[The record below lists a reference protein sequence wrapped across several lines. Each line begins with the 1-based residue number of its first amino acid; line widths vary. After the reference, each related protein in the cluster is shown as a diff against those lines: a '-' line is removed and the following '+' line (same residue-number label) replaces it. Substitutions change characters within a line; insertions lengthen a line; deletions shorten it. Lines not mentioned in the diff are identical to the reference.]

1 MEAKR
6 PEGGAALPEKRRR
19 LEVVPEVFFVSGL
32 AIVLLVGLSVV
43 DKDLALD
50 LFGSAKN
57 WIVGKL
63 GWLFLVSVLG
73 FLLFALGL
81 AVSPWGRIRL
91 GKDDEKPEFSYLSWF
106 AMLFSAGMGI
116 GLLFFSVAEPMY
128 HYASP
133 PSGQGGTEAA
143 EATAMGVTYFHW
155 GLHAWAVYV
164 VVGLCLAYY
173 GFRKGLPLSIRSTL
187 HPLIGDRIHGVAG
200 HVVDTLAVFGTV
212 FGLATSLGLGAMQI
226 NSGLTRVFGV
236 ASSQQNQIIIISVI
250 TVAATISLITGVKNG
265 IRRLSE
271 LNLVLALCLLLF
283 VLFAGPTG
291 HVLSSFGR
299 DLAAYAQ
306 HFGATVVFDE
316 AMGSEKWQSAW
327 TVFYWAW
334 WIAWAPF
341 VGTFVARISRGRT
354 IREFI
359 LGVLLVPTVVTFIWL
374 TVFGE
379 SAIFVETHTGGIAA
393 AVEKNTATA
402 IYALLEN
409 FPFKGVTTVLAVV
422 VVATFFVTSSDSGSF
437 VVDILTSGGHPNPP
451 IWQRIFWA
459 LTEGAVAIVLLVAGG
474 LKALQAAAISTGL
487 PFCLVMIVMCVAF
500 IKALRSEKLPP
511 RPQNTPDQARD
522 VDNA

>member
-1 MEAKR
+1 MEAKG

-133 PSGQGGTEAA
+133 PSGQGQTEAA

-212 FGLATSLGLGAMQI
+212 FGLGNEPRSRRDADQLGVDPRVRCRQLATKPDHHHQRHHHRGHD
-226 NSGLTRVFGV
+226 
-236 ASSQQNQIIIISVI
+236 
-250 TVAATISLITGVKNG
+250 
-265 IRRLSE
+265 
-271 LNLVLALCLLLF
+271 
-283 VLFAGPTG
+283 FAG
-291 HVLSSFGR
+291 HWR
-299 DLAAYAQ
+299 EER
-306 HFGATVVFDE
+306 H
-316 AMGSEKWQSAW
+316 SA
-327 TVFYWAW
+327 
-334 WIAWAPF
+334 
-341 VGTFVARISRGRT
+341 
-354 IREFI
+354 
-359 LGVLLVPTVVTFIWL
+359 
-374 TVFGE
+374 
-379 SAIFVETHTGGIAA
+379 
-393 AVEKNTATA
+393 
-402 IYALLEN
+402 LE
-409 FPFKGVTTVLAVV
+409 
-422 VVATFFVTSSDSGSF
+422 
-437 VVDILTSGGHPNPP
+437 
-451 IWQRIFWA
+451 
-459 LTEGAVAIVLLVAGG
+459 
-474 LKALQAAAISTGL
+474 
-487 PFCLVMIVMCVAF
+487 
-500 IKALRSEKLPP
+500 
-511 RPQNTPDQARD
+511 
-522 VDNA
+522 